1 MKARNTTSARWLVA
15 GALALGAL
23 SAAPSVAGA
32 ATAMAYCSTSTGS
45 QVFAP
50 LLDTR
55 YYVPVPGGTFEAGT
69 PSWTL
74 TGGAATVTADDP
86 FDIGGRAETTALQ
99 VPGGAVATSPA
110 LCMDVTMPTMR
121 YTVRADRAGA
131 VLKLMESQDGGS
143 WQTVASYTSSGTSWA
158 APSYDLTGPLKM
170 STLTKNTS
178 NVAFRLVATG
188 GTFTVDD
195 VYVDP
200 FIWR

>member
-15 GALALGAL
+15 GTLALGAL
-23 SAAPSVAGA
+23 SAGPSVAGA
-32 ATAMAYCSTSTGS
+32 ATTASYCSTSTGA

-55 YYVPVPGGTFEAGT
+55 YYIPVPGGTFEGS

-74 TGGAATVTADDP
+74 AGGAATVTADDP
-86 FDIGGRAETTALQ
+86 FNVGGVAETTALRL
-99 VPGGAVATSPA
+99 PAGAVATSPA

-121 YTVRADRAGA
+121 YTVRADRPGA
-131 VLKLMESQDGGS
+131 TLQVLVSQDGAK
-143 WQTVASYTSSGTSWA
+143 WQPVASYTSSGTSWA
-158 APSYDLTGPLKM
+158 APSYDLTSAMKM
-170 STLTKNTS
+170 SYLSKNTS
-178 NVAFRLVATG
+178 QVGFQLVATG

-195 VYVDP
+195 VFVDP